1 MPSPTP
7 PVRVG
12 INRSL
17 HSVAPRFKEARQN
30 GARDNVISATAH
42 DSGIPRRNGDRMN
55 WIWRRLTHNLGWKLG
70 ALALAVLLWVAT
82 VGEQELVTTHAVS
95 ILYRDLPGDL
105 LVGSD
110 ALDVVR
116 VDLRGP
122 ASKLTTASLADLAIT
137 LNLSDVNGP
146 GQRTFTVSSS
156 DLHLAPGV
164 VFLRA
169 VPSQLRINFPRR
181 VSKDVP
187 VEIQVRAQPA
197 AGYRVVS
204 QEVIPP
210 TVRIVGPE
218 GRVSAIAGAQT
229 DAIDLSTATS
239 ATEIQVNAFVSDPQ
253 VWMETPSLVTV
264 RVGIEKNGQI
274 K

>member
-1 MPSPTP
+1 
-7 PVRVG
+7 
-12 INRSL
+12 
-17 HSVAPRFKEARQN
+17 
-30 GARDNVISATAH
+30 
-42 DSGIPRRNGDRMN
+42 MN

-70 ALALAVLLWVAT
+70 ALTLAILLWVAA
-82 VGEQELVTTHAVS
+82 VGEQELVTTHAVP

-110 ALDVVR
+110 AVDVVR
-116 VDLRGP
+116 VELRGP

-137 LNLSDVNGP
+137 LNLSEVNGP
-146 GQRTFTVSSS
+146 GQRTFTLSSS
-156 DLHLAPGV
+156 DFHLAPGV
-164 VFLRA
+164 TFLRA

-204 QEVIPP
+204 QEVVPR

-218 GRVSAIAGAQT
+218 GRVGAIAGAQT
-229 DAIDLSTATS
+229 DAIDLSSATA
-239 ATEIQVNAFVSDPQ
+239 ATEIRVNAFVSDPQ

>member
-1 MPSPTP
+1 MS
-7 PVRVG
+7 
-12 INRSL
+12 
-17 HSVAPRFKEARQN
+17 
-30 GARDNVISATAH
+30 
-42 DSGIPRRNGDRMN
+42 

-70 ALALAVLLWVAT
+70 ALALAIVLWVAT
-82 VGEQELVTTHAVS
+82 VGEQELVTTHAVP
-95 ILYRDLPGDL
+95 ILYRDLPSDL

-122 ASKLTTASLADLAIT
+122 ASKLTAASLADLAIT
-137 LNLSDVNGP
+137 INLSDVNGP
-146 GQRTFTVSSS
+146 GQRTFTLSSS

-164 VFLRA
+164 TFLRA

-187 VEIQVRAQPA
+187 VEIQIRAQPA

-204 QEVIPP
+204 QEVVPP

-218 GRVSAIAGAQT
+218 GRVSAVAGAQT
-229 DAIDLSTATS
+229 DAIDLSSVTA
-239 ATEIQVNAFVSDPQ
+239 ATDFQVNAFVSDPQ
-253 VWMETPSLVTV
+253 VWMETPSLVRV
-264 RVGIEKNGQI
+264 RVHIEKNGQI

>member
-1 MPSPTP
+1 
-7 PVRVG
+7 
-12 INRSL
+12 
-17 HSVAPRFKEARQN
+17 
-30 GARDNVISATAH
+30 
-42 DSGIPRRNGDRMN
+42 MN

-70 ALALAVLLWVAT
+70 ALALAILLWVAT
-82 VGEQELVTTHAVS
+82 VGEQELVTTHAVP
-95 ILYRDLPGDL
+95 ILYRDLPPDL

-116 VDLRGP
+116 VELRGP
-122 ASKLTTASLADLAIT
+122 ASKLTAASLADLAIA
-137 LNLSDVNGP
+137 LNLSDVNAP
-146 GQRTFTVSSS
+146 GQRTFTLSSS

-164 VFLRA
+164 TFLRA

-187 VEIQVRAQPA
+187 VEIEIGAPPA
-197 AGYRVVS
+197 AGYRIASREVVPS
-204 QEVIPP
+204 

-218 GRVSAIAGAQT
+218 GRVSAIAGART
-229 DAIDLSTATS
+229 DAIDLSSATA
-239 ATEIQVNAFVSDPQ
+239 ATEIRVNAFVADPQ

-264 RVGIEKNGQI
+264 RVGIEKNRNEERGPI